1 MASEEAEGGKNAM
14 DGILLMVGTIVVE
27 GGLVYLLLRL
37 LTEDAREEQ
46 REEEAQ
52 RRLKALEAEEEGLRK
67 AA

>member
-1 MASEEAEGGKNAM
+1 MM
-14 DGILLMVGTIVVE
+14 DGTLFMLGTIFVE

-52 RRLKALEAEEEGLRK
+52 RRLKVLEAQEERLRK

>member
-1 MASEEAEGGKNAM
+1 M

-52 RRLKALEAEEEGLRK
+52 RRLKALEAQEEGLRK